1 MDYLALMACYAA
13 GVISLIFATRQP
25 DAGFLTHAF
34 SLAAGAYL
42 SLRFLALGANT
53 HALSP
58 VQWTGEAETGPLTLL
73 VLLVAMVL
81 PFVVGWERER
91 DRQNRRR
98 GDGKRT

>member
-13 GVISLIFATRQP
+13 GVISLIFATRQA

-34 SLAAGAYL
+34 SMAAGSYL
-42 SLRFLALGANT
+42 TLRFLSLGANT

-73 VLLVAMVL
+73 ILLLAMVL
-81 PFVVGWERER
+81 PFVVGWER
-91 DRQNRRR
+91 DQDRRR
-98 GDGKRT
+98 RREDGRRG